1 MKAIGVKEHKYP
13 HLTPPAAVSAE
24 ALIAFGV
31 HSAHTGPTGQ
41 LSSHADMIMG

>member
-1 MKAIGVKEHKYP
+1 MKATDVKQHKYP
-13 HLTPPAAVSAE
+13 PPPPAAVSAE
-24 ALIAFGV
+24 VLIAFGV